1 MEKSFALQL
10 AFAAVA
16 LAVIVAMLGFMA
28 FLVLR
33 NKVRDEDCPIDF
45 LMAKANSC
53 AMSGPL
59 LACYRLD
66 LIVDPPSLQQR
77 AKEIALSFLKHE
89 MIIAAETLA
98 DVWDIIGARP
108 RGLVPGR
115 LRFARFF
122 CLFAPFV

>member
-53 AMSGPL
+53 AMFGPISD
-59 LACYRLD
+59 CYRFD
-66 LIVDPPSLQQR
+66 FRPAIPAATGEGDRLIIP
-77 AKEIALSFLKHE
+77 
-89 MIIAAETLA
+89 
-98 DVWDIIGARP
+98 
-108 RGLVPGR
+108 
-115 LRFARFF
+115 
-122 CLFAPFV
+122 